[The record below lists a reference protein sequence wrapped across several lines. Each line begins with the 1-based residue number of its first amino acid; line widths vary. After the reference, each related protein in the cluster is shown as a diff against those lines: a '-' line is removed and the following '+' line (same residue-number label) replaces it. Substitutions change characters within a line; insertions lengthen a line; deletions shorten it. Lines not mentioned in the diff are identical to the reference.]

1 MILKSFVLSLIGY
14 EIEMR
19 GIPEK
24 SESEINNLLWSFI
37 WEGKTNKIKKNI
49 CCLPKE
55 NRGMGMVN
63 IKNFIKS
70 KRIKS
75 MHKIITSDPDNLN
88 AIGTF
93 WLTSLDDKFAL
104 DFFCVNVL
112 T

>member
-1 MILKSFVLSLIGY
+1 
-14 EIEMR
+14 
-19 GIPEK
+19 
-24 SESEINNLLWSFI
+24 
-37 WEGKTNKIKKNI
+37 
-49 CCLPKE
+49 
-55 NRGMGMVN
+55 MGMVN